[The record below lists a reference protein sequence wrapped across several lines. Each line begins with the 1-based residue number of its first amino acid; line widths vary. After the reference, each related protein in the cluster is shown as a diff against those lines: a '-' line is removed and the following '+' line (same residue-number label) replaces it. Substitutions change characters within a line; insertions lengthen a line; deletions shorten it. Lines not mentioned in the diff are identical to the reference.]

1 MADSGDG
8 VHKAGGF
15 ALSFKGKPRAVAF
28 KVPVQPKAEE
38 EKRELVTGI
47 SDSGRLRT
55 AERKEKAAALV
66 IPRQE
71 NTFQVGVGKTTTKSA
86 RAREARFLPTAD
98 DGLNSKTEDK
108 FELAE
113 EVPVDAKIG
122 YGLTKFDGKAA
133 AKEGKQNGGGGTALS
148 QLMMSQQDK
157 EAAQMKED
165 LERLPEQA
173 NMEAYEA
180 MPIDK
185 FGEAML
191 RGMGWKDGMNVGRNQ
206 SSVVQAVEYVAR
218 PGRLGL
224 GAQPSAVDPKAD
236 RKHIRPGESRARK
249 PDLVVARDAD
259 GRQRNVRRLD
269 EKLVEREAPGARK
282 GKTMWIASGEHRGF
296 FCSVIDVDEVAGR
309 AVVRLRPSEA
319 DVAVRTR
326 ELVEEWEREAAEAE
340 RGRPRSSHREG
351 SREREREH
359 KKSRHREKERDRR
372 RDREPGEE
380 RQHKRS
386 RRDESPPRQRGPS
399 WLAANIRVR
408 VVDKRLG
415 GGKMYLKKATLLD
428 VTAPGECCVQIDGS
442 SETLQGVRQSQVETL
457 VPKGHGIRVLILAGP
472 HRGEKAKL
480 LQRNADT
487 GAAAVQLTA
496 DLSVVKLPLDDI
508 SEYVGPVDDDE

>member
-191 RGMGWKDGMNVGRNQ
+191 RGMGWRDGMNVGRNQ

-380 RQHKRS
+380 RHHKRS

-399 WLAANIRVR
+399 WLPPPPPPPPPQPSTPQPVTSTTSSVIQQLWHASPGQRCRRSVHANTARGAPPAPATSASATNRVGDSCRASSSAAPLCPSRMACSGLACSSV
-408 VVDKRLG
+408 
-415 GGKMYLKKATLLD
+415 AS
-428 VTAPGECCVQIDGS
+428 AAGS
-442 SETLQGVRQSQVETL
+442 
-457 VPKGHGIRVLILAGP
+457 PP
-472 HRGEKAKL
+472 
-480 LQRNADT
+480 
-487 GAAAVQLTA
+487 AAV
-496 DLSVVKLPLDDI
+496 
-508 SEYVGPVDDDE
+508 